1 MRRTLTTLFLLSALP
16 AFGEYRAYQYAVVNK
31 VVFDGQPKTVLVTT
45 TMDPRTYVAYNG
57 GYGLINVDLL
67 RTWICPGHTGKRAVC
82 PSPYARLSE
91 EALP

>member
-1 MRRTLTTLFLLSALP
+1 MTKTLTTLLFLSSLP

-31 VVFDGQPKTVLVTT
+31 VVFSGQPKTALVTT
-45 TMDPRTYVAYNG
+45 TLDPRTYIAYHG
-57 GYGLINVDLL
+57 GSGLVNVDLL
-67 RTWICPGHTGKRAVC
+67 RTWICPGHTGKRPVC